1 LPTDDAYNRCGR
13 LRILSLNASF
23 FLIRTAMKHS
33 TLRIAHLPVLAVALI
48 CCAPAYATSGDGT
61 AHAETSSANASP
73 ALAASS
79 ATNDSGLA
87 TEDAS
92 RANEQQ
98 LLGLPRVPKDT
109 NLSASDDDD
118 ATSVKH
124 VALRRSPS
132 KTVASATKRA
142 EVFPEPFSTSIY
154 RNGTNGTVYKN
165 PW

>member
-13 LRILSLNASF
+13 LRILSLNVSF

-33 TLRIAHLPVLAVALI
+33 TLRIAHFPALAVALI
-48 CCAPAYATSGDGT
+48 CCAHANAASGDGT
-61 AHAETSSANASP
+61 AYAQTSSANASP

-98 LLGLPRVPKDT
+98 LLGLPRVPKDS
-109 NLSASDDDD
+109 NLSASDDD
-118 ATSVKH
+118 ATAVKH
-124 VALRRSPS
+124 VALRRSTS
-132 KTVASATKRA
+132 KTVASATKRT

-154 RNGTNGTVYKN
+154 RNGANGTIYKN